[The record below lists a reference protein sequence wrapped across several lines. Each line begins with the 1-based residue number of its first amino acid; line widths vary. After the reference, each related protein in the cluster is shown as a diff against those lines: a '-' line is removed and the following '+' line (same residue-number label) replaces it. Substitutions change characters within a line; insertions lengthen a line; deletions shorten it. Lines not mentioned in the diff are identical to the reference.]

1 MNIEIRSI
9 NSDKYLTESMIL
21 VKQVFMEYEAPDYE
35 QKGINFFLKYIEPS
49 AMKQRIERREIEIW
63 CSIIEN
69 TIVGVVAMR
78 PPCAVSLLFVDTLWH
93 RKGVARQMLEHA
105 IAEYRKDNQPI
116 TVHSSPY
123 AVEAYQKMG
132 FIKNGPKEIAFGI
145 KYQPMIYTK

>member
-1 MNIEIRSI
+1 MNIEISSI
-9 NSDKYLTESMIL
+9 NSDKYLTQSMIL

-35 QKGINFFLKYIEPS
+35 QEGIDFFLKYIEPS

-63 CSIIEN
+63 GSIIEN